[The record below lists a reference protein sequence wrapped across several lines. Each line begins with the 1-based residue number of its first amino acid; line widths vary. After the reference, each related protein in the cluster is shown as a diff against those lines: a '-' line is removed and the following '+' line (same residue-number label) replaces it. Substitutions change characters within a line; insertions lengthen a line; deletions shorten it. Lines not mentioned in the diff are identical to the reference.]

1 MASFLCGGVQGQLL
15 RGPRDVGSLV
25 SPKPEE
31 EVTLGMSQPDS
42 KERRELLDD
51 FRSGAISFCQ
61 LQGFSESAGSDEE
74 LG

>member
-1 MASFLCGGVQGQLL
+1 M
-15 RGPRDVGSLV
+15 
-25 SPKPEE
+25 
-31 EVTLGMSQPDS
+31 LGMSQPDS